1 VSISLTVALSR
12 QARRP
17 WNRRFSS
24 RGAKIALRAAKTN
37 GAAMRVPFSVL
48 FGVAAALTLT
58 AGSALAGPAVIQIP
72 EPSSLALIA
81 AGAGIVAWM
90 KFRHRR

>member
-1 VSISLTVALSR
+1 
-12 QARRP
+12 
-17 WNRRFSS
+17 
-24 RGAKIALRAAKTN
+24 
-37 GAAMRVPFSVL
+37 MRVPFSVL